1 MSRTSGNSS
10 EQPTA
15 AKPAHLPALDTGS
28 PDFAEE
34 CRRQAKAAAE
44 SDARDGEFQRFLEA
58 VLDDLL
64 E

>member
-10 EQPTA
+10 EQTAA

-28 PDFAEE
+28 PDFTEE

-44 SDARDGEFQRFLEA
+44 SDARDVELQAFLEA
-58 VLDDLL
+58 MLDDLL